1 MERVILRQRMEKE
14 NNMDLNILW
23 FILLTFLFSGFFFL
37 EGFDYG
43 VGMLLP
49 FIAKEDNERRAVIN
63 TIGPV
68 WDGNE
73 VWMITAGGAM
83 FAAFPHM
90 YATLFSGFYVA
101 LVIMLLG
108 LIIRGVA
115 FEFRGKRDEP
125 AWRKRWDMAIFVGS
139 LVPALLWGVTISN
152 LMRGVAIE
160 ADFNYYGG
168 LIPLLNPYSLYG
180 GLVFLSLFIIHG
192 ASFLGIKLEGEL
204 KQRAK
209 DLGGKVWILAVVL
222 TLSFL
227 VWTYLA
233 TDILNNPG
241 FDGLIPAILAAVA
254 LLAYGWFLRKGKEGL
269 TFISGALV
277 IVLATVMVFSG
288 LFPRLMISTLDTANN
303 LTIYN
308 ASASAYALKVIT
320 IVAAI
325 FLPVILVYQGW
336 TYWMF
341 RKRLSPDSPELH
353 Y

>member
-1 MERVILRQRMEKE
+1 
-14 NNMDLNILW
+14 MDLNILW
-23 FILLTFLFSGFFFL
+23 FILLTVLFSGFFFL

-49 FIAKEDNERRAVIN
+49 FVAKTDKERRAVIN

-101 LVIMLLG
+101 LVFMLIG

-115 FEFRGKRDEP
+115 FEFRSKREDP
-125 AWRKRWDMAIFVGS
+125 AWRERWDWAIYYGS
-139 LVPALLWGVTISN
+139 LLPALLWGVTVAN

-160 ADFNYYGG
+160 SDMNYYGG
-168 LIPLLNPYSLYG
+168 LVPLLNPYSMFG
-180 GLVFLSLFIIHG
+180 GVVFLGLFLVHG
-192 ASFLGIKLEGEL
+192 ASFLGIKLEGDL
-204 KQRAK
+204 KDRVK
-209 DLGGKVWILAVVL
+209 KLSGKIWIAVVIL
-222 TLSFL
+222 TVIFL
-227 VWTYLA
+227 VWTYFA

-254 LLAYGWFLRKGKEGL
+254 LLAYGWFLRQGKEGL
-269 TFISGALV
+269 TFICGGLV
-277 IVLATVMVFSG
+277 IILATVMVFSG
-288 LFPRLMISTLDTANN
+288 LFPNLMVSTLDPAYN

-308 ASASAYALKVIT
+308 ASSSPYTLKVIT

-325 FLPVILVYQGW
+325 FMPLILAYQGW
-336 TYWMF
+336 TYWIF
-341 RKRLSPDSPELH
+341 RKRLSPDSPDLH

>member
-1 MERVILRQRMEKE
+1 
-14 NNMDLNILW
+14 MDLNILW
-23 FILLTFLFSGFFFL
+23 FILLTVLFIGFFFL

-101 LVIMLLG
+101 LVFMLMG

-115 FEFRGKRDEP
+115 FEFRGKREEP

-139 LVPALLWGVTISN
+139 LVPALLWGVTIAN
-152 LMRGVAIE
+152 LMRGVPIE

-168 LIPLLNPYSLYG
+168 LIPLLNPYSLFG

-222 TLSFL
+222 TVAFL

-241 FDGLIPAILAAVA
+241 FDGMIPAVLAAVA
-254 LLAYGWFLRKGKEGL
+254 LLAYGWFLRKGREGL

-277 IVLATVMVFSG
+277 IIFVTVMVFSG

-308 ASASAYALKVIT
+308 ASASPYTLKVIT

>member
-1 MERVILRQRMEKE
+1 
-14 NNMDLNILW
+14 MDLNTLW
-23 FILLTFLFSGFFFL
+23 FILLTILFSGFFLL

-49 FIAKEDNERRAVIN
+49 WIAKTDKERRAIIN

-90 YATLFSGFYVA
+90 YATLFSGFYLA
-101 LVIMLLG
+101 LVVMLLG

-115 FEFRGKRDEP
+115 FEFRSKRDDP
-125 AWRKRWDMAIFVGS
+125 TWRQNWDYAIYYGS
-139 LVPALLWGVTISN
+139 LIPALLWGVTVAN

-160 ADFNYYGG
+160 ADLNYYGG
-168 LIPLLNPYSLYG
+168 LIPLLNPYAMFG
-180 GLVFLSLFIIHG
+180 GVVFLSLFIVHG

-204 KQRAK
+204 KERVQ
-209 DLGGKVWILAVVL
+209 GVGKKAWIAAVVL
-222 TLSFL
+222 TVAFL
-227 VWTYLA
+227 VWTYLS
-233 TDILNNPG
+233 TDILANPG

-254 LLAYGWFLRKGKEGL
+254 LLAYGWFAYRGQEGL
-269 TFISGALV
+269 TFIAGALT

-288 LFPRLMISTLDTANN
+288 LFPRLMISTLDPDYS

-308 ASASAYALKVIT
+308 AASSPYTLRVIT

-325 FLPVILVYQGW
+325 FVPIVLAYQGW
-336 TYWMF
+336 SYWIF
-341 RKRLSPDSPELH
+341 RKRLSPESPDLH

>member
-1 MERVILRQRMEKE
+1 
-14 NNMDLNILW
+14 MDLNTLW
-23 FILLTFLFSGFFFL
+23 FILLTVLFCGFFFL

-49 FIAKEDNERRAVIN
+49 FVARTDGERRAVIN

-101 LVIMLLG
+101 LIFMLIG
-108 LIIRGVA
+108 LIVRGVS
-115 FEFRGKRDEP
+115 FEFRGKREDP
-125 AWRKRWDMAIFVGS
+125 RWRKTWDWAIFFGS
-139 LVPALLWGVTISN
+139 LLPALLWGVAVTN

-160 ADFNYYGG
+160 SDLNYYGG
-168 LIPLLNPYSLYG
+168 LLPLLNPYSLFG
-180 GLVFLSLFIIHG
+180 GLVFLGLFIIHG
-192 ASFLGIKLEGEL
+192 ASFLGIKLEG
-204 KQRAK
+204 KVHQRVKAYTGR
-209 DLGGKVWILAVVL
+209 LWIIAVVL
-222 TLSFL
+222 TVAFL

-241 FDGLIPAILAAVA
+241 WDGLIPAVLAAVA
-254 LLAYGWFLRKGKEGL
+254 LLAYGLFYRMGREGW
-269 TFISGALV
+269 TFIAGGLV
-277 IVLATVMVFSG
+277 IILATVMVFSG
-288 LFPRLMISTLDTANN
+288 LFPRLMISTLDPAYS
-303 LTIYN
+303 LDIYN
-308 ASASAYALKVIT
+308 AASSSYTLRVIT
-320 IVAAI
+320 IVAGI
-325 FLPVILVYQGW
+325 FVPIVLAYQGW
-336 TYWMF
+336 TYWIF

>member
-1 MERVILRQRMEKE
+1 
-14 NNMDLNILW
+14 MDLNILW
-23 FILLTFLFSGFFFL
+23 FILLTVLFSGFFFL

-49 FIAKEDNERRAVIN
+49 FIAKTDQERRAVIN

-101 LVIMLLG
+101 LVFMLIG

-115 FEFRGKRDEP
+115 FEFRSKREDP
-125 AWRKRWDMAIFVGS
+125 AWRARWDWAIYYGS
-139 LVPALLWGVTISN
+139 LLPALLWGVTIAN

-160 ADFNYYGG
+160 SDFNYYGG
-168 LIPLLNPYSLYG
+168 LVPLLNPYAMFG
-180 GLVFLSLFIIHG
+180 GVVFLGLFLVHG
-192 ASFLGIKLEGEL
+192 ASFLGIKLEGDL
-204 KQRAK
+204 KDRVK
-209 DLGGKVWILAVVL
+209 KLSGKIWIAVVIL
-222 TLSFL
+222 TVIFL
-227 VWTYLA
+227 IWTYFA

-241 FDGLIPAILAAVA
+241 FDGMIPAILAAVA
-254 LLAYGWFLRKGKEGL
+254 LLAYGWFLRQGKEGL
-269 TFISGALV
+269 TFICGGLV
-277 IVLATVMVFSG
+277 IILATVMVFTG
-288 LFPRLMISTLDTANN
+288 LFPNLMISTLNSAYN
-303 LTIYN
+303 LNIYN
-308 ASASAYALKVIT
+308 AASSPYTLKVIT

-325 FLPVILVYQGW
+325 FIPIILAYQGW
-336 TYWMF
+336 TYWIF
-341 RKRLSPDSPELH
+341 RKRLSPDRVDELH

>member
-1 MERVILRQRMEKE
+1 M
-14 NNMDLNILW
+14 NLNILW
-23 FILLTFLFSGFFFL
+23 FILLTVLFSGFFFL

-49 FIAKEDNERRAVIN
+49 FVAKTDKERRAVIN

-101 LVIMLLG
+101 LVFMLIG

-115 FEFRGKRDEP
+115 FEFRSKREDP
-125 AWRKRWDMAIFVGS
+125 AWRERWDWAIYYGS
-139 LVPALLWGVTISN
+139 LLPALLWGVTVAN

-160 ADFNYYGG
+160 SDMNYYGG
-168 LIPLLNPYSLYG
+168 LVPLLNPYSMFG
-180 GLVFLSLFIIHG
+180 GVVFLGLFLVHG
-192 ASFLGIKLEGEL
+192 ASFLGIKLEGDL
-204 KQRAK
+204 KDRVK
-209 DLGGKVWILAVVL
+209 KLSGKIWIAVVVL
-222 TLSFL
+222 TVIFL
-227 VWTYLA
+227 VWTYFA

-254 LLAYGWFLRKGKEGL
+254 LLAYGWFLRQGKEGL
-269 TFISGALV
+269 TFICGGLV
-277 IVLATVMVFSG
+277 IILATVMVFSG
-288 LFPRLMISTLDTANN
+288 LFPNLMVSTLDPAYN

-308 ASASAYALKVIT
+308 ASSSPYTLKVIT

-325 FLPVILVYQGW
+325 FMPLILAYQGW
-336 TYWMF
+336 TYWIF
-341 RKRLSPDSPELH
+341 RKRLSPDSPDLH

>member
-1 MERVILRQRMEKE
+1 
-14 NNMDLNILW
+14 MDLNILW
-23 FILLTFLFSGFFFL
+23 FILLTVLFSGFFFL

-49 FIAKEDNERRAVIN
+49 FIAKTDNERRAVIN

-101 LVIMLLG
+101 LVFMLIG
-108 LIIRGVA
+108 LIVRGVA
-115 FEFRGKRDEP
+115 FEFRSKREDP
-125 AWRKRWDMAIFVGS
+125 AWRERWDWAIYYGS
-139 LVPALLWGVTISN
+139 LLPALLWGVTVAN

-160 ADFNYYGG
+160 SDFNYYGG
-168 LIPLLNPYSLYG
+168 LVPLLNPYSMFG
-180 GLVFLSLFIIHG
+180 GVVFLGLFLVHG
-192 ASFLGIKLEGEL
+192 ASFLGIKLEGDL
-204 KQRAK
+204 KDRVK
-209 DLGGKVWILAVVL
+209 KLSGKIWIAVVVL
-222 TLSFL
+222 TVIFL
-227 VWTYLA
+227 VWTYFA

-254 LLAYGWFLRKGKEGL
+254 LLAYGWFLRQGKEGL
-269 TFISGALV
+269 TFICGGLV
-277 IVLATVMVFSG
+277 IILATVMVFSG
-288 LFPRLMISTLDTANN
+288 LFPNLMISTLNPAYN
-303 LTIYN
+303 LNIYN
-308 ASASAYALKVIT
+308 ASSSPYTLKVIT

-325 FLPVILVYQGW
+325 FLPLILAYQGW
-336 TYWMF
+336 TYWIF
-341 RKRLSPDSPELH
+341 RKRLSPDSPDLH

>member
-1 MERVILRQRMEKE
+1 
-14 NNMDLNILW
+14 MDLNILW
-23 FILLTFLFSGFFFL
+23 FILVTVLFSGFFFL

-43 VGMLLP
+43 VGILLP
-49 FIAKEDNERRAVIN
+49 FVAKKDNERRAVIN

-101 LVIMLLG
+101 LVLMLMG

-115 FEFRGKRDEP
+115 FEFRGKRDDQ
-125 AWRKRWDMAIFVGS
+125 AWRNRWDWAIFIGS
-139 LVPALLWGVTISN
+139 LLPALLWGVTVGN

-160 ADFNYYGG
+160 GDMNYYGG
-168 LIPLLNPYSLYG
+168 LIPLLNPYSLMA
-180 GLVFLSLFIIHG
+180 GLVFVGLFILHG

-204 KQRAK
+204 NQKVK
-209 DLGGKVWILAVVL
+209 DLAGKLWIPVVVLAV
-222 TLSFL
+222 TFL
-227 VWTYLA
+227 VWTYFG

-241 FDGLIPAILAAVA
+241 YDGLIPAVLTAVA

-269 TFISGALV
+269 TFIFGGLT
-277 IVLATVMVFSG
+277 ILMATIMVFSG
-288 LFPRLMISTLDTANN
+288 LYPRLMISTLDPAYS

-308 ASASAYALKVIT
+308 ASSSAYTLRILT

-325 FLPVILVYQGW
+325 FMPIVLVYQGW
-336 TYWMF
+336 TYWIF
-341 RKRLSPDSPELH
+341 RKRLSPDSPDLH

>member
-1 MERVILRQRMEKE
+1 
-14 NNMDLNILW
+14 MDLNILW
-23 FILLTFLFSGFFFL
+23 FILLTVLFSGFFFL

-49 FIAKEDNERRAVIN
+49 FVAKTDNERRAIIN

-101 LVIMLLG
+101 LVFMLIG

-115 FEFRGKRDEP
+115 FEFRSKRDDP
-125 AWRKRWDMAIFVGS
+125 TWRSLWDWAIYYGS
-139 LVPALLWGVTISN
+139 LLPALLWGVTVAN

-160 ADFNYYGG
+160 SDLNYYGG
-168 LIPLLNPYSLYG
+168 LIPLLNPYSMFG
-180 GLVFLSLFIIHG
+180 GVVFLGLFLVHG
-192 ASFLGIKLEGEL
+192 ASFLGIKLEGDL
-204 KQRAK
+204 KDRVK
-209 DLGGKVWILAVVL
+209 KLSGKIWIVVVVLAVI
-222 TLSFL
+222 FL
-227 VWTYLA
+227 VWTYFA

-241 FDGLIPAILAAVA
+241 YDGLIPAILAAVA
-254 LLAYGWFLRKGKEGL
+254 LLAYGWFQRQGKEGL
-269 TFISGALV
+269 TFICGGLV
-277 IVLATVMVFSG
+277 IILATVMVFSG
-288 LFPRLMISTLDTANN
+288 LFPRLMISTLDPTYS

-308 ASASAYALKVIT
+308 ASSSPYTLKVIT

-325 FLPVILVYQGW
+325 FMPLILAYQGW
-336 TYWMF
+336 TYWIF
-341 RKRLSPDSPELH
+341 RKRLSPDNPDLH

>member
-1 MERVILRQRMEKE
+1 
-14 NNMDLNILW
+14 MDLNILW
-23 FILLTFLFSGFFFL
+23 FILLTVLFSGFFFL

-49 FIAKEDNERRAVIN
+49 FVAKTDRERRAVIN

-101 LVIMLLG
+101 LVFMLIG

-115 FEFRGKRDEP
+115 FEFRSKREDP
-125 AWRKRWDMAIFVGS
+125 AWRSRWDMAIFIGS
-139 LVPALLWGVTISN
+139 LLPALLWGVTVAN

-160 ADFNYYGG
+160 SDLNYYGG
-168 LIPLLNPYSLYG
+168 LLPLLNLYSLFG
-180 GLVFLSLFIIHG
+180 GVVFLGLFLVHG
-192 ASFLGIKLEGEL
+192 ASFLGIKLEGDL
-204 KQRAK
+204 KDRVK
-209 DLGGKVWILAVVL
+209 KLSGKIWIAVVVL
-222 TLSFL
+222 TVIFL
-227 VWTYLA
+227 IWTYFA

-241 FDGLIPAILAAVA
+241 FDGMIPAILAAIA
-254 LLAYGWFLRKGKEGL
+254 LLAYGWFLRQGKEGF
-269 TFISGALV
+269 TFICGGLV
-277 IVLATVMVFSG
+277 IILATVMVFSG
-288 LFPRLMISTLDTANN
+288 LFPNLMISTLDPAYN

-308 ASASAYALKVIT
+308 ASSSPYTLKVIT

-325 FLPVILVYQGW
+325 FLPIILAYQGW
-336 TYWMF
+336 TYWIF
-341 RKRLSPDSPELH
+341 RKRLSPDSSDLH

>member
-1 MERVILRQRMEKE
+1 
-14 NNMDLNILW
+14 MDLNILW
-23 FILLTFLFSGFFFL
+23 FILLTVLFSGFFFL

-49 FIAKEDNERRAVIN
+49 FVAKTDNERRAVIN

-108 LIIRGVA
+108 LIVRGVA
-115 FEFRGKRDEP
+115 FEFRSKRDDP
-125 AWRKRWDMAIFVGS
+125 AWRQRWDWAIYYGS
-139 LVPALLWGVTISN
+139 LIPALLWGVAVAN

-160 ADFNYYGG
+160 ADLNYYGG
-168 LIPLLNPYSLYG
+168 LIPLLNPYAMFG
-180 GLVFLSLFIIHG
+180 GVVFLALFLVHG

-204 KQRAK
+204 KDRVK
-209 DLGGKVWILAVVL
+209 ELSGKIWIAAVVL
-222 TLSFL
+222 TVLFL
-227 VWTYLA
+227 VWTFFG
-233 TDILNNPG
+233 TDILNNQG
-241 FDGLIPAILAAVA
+241 YDGLIPAILAAVA
-254 LLAYGWFLRKGKEGL
+254 LLAYGWFLRQGKEGL
-269 TFISGALV
+269 TFICGGLV
-277 IVLATVMVFSG
+277 IILATVMVFSG
-288 LFPRLMISTLDTANN
+288 LFPNLMVSTLDPANN

-308 ASASAYALKVIT
+308 AASSPYTLKVIT

-325 FLPVILVYQGW
+325 FVPIVLAYQGW
-336 TYWMF
+336 TYWIF
-341 RKRLSPDSPELH
+341 RKRLSPESKDLH

>member
-1 MERVILRQRMEKE
+1 
-14 NNMDLNILW
+14 MDLNILW
-23 FILLTFLFSGFFFL
+23 FILLTVLFIGFFFL

-101 LVIMLLG
+101 LVIMLMG

-115 FEFRGKRDEP
+115 FEFRGKREEP
-125 AWRKRWDMAIFVGS
+125 AWRARWDMAIFVGS
-139 LVPALLWGVTISN
+139 LVPALLWGITIAN
-152 LMRGVAIE
+152 LMRGVPIK

-168 LIPLLNPYSLYG
+168 LIPLLNPYSLFG

-192 ASFLGIKLEGEL
+192 ASFLGIKLEGEI

-209 DLGGKVWILAVVL
+209 DLGGKIWILSVVL
-222 TLSFL
+222 TVVFL

-241 FDGLIPAILAAVA
+241 FDGMIPAILAVVA
-254 LLAYGWFLRKGKEGL
+254 LLAYGWFLRKGREGL

-277 IVLATVMVFSG
+277 IVLVTVMVFSG

-308 ASASAYALKVIT
+308 ASASPYTLKVLT

-336 TYWMF
+336 TYWIF

>member
-1 MERVILRQRMEKE
+1 
-14 NNMDLNILW
+14 MDLNILW
-23 FILLTFLFSGFFFL
+23 FILLTVLFSGFFFL

-49 FIAKEDNERRAVIN
+49 FIAKTDNERRAVIN

-101 LVIMLLG
+101 LVFMLIG

-115 FEFRGKRDEP
+115 FEFRSKRDDP
-125 AWRKRWDMAIFVGS
+125 AWRSRWDWAIYYGS
-139 LVPALLWGVTISN
+139 LLPALLWGVTVAN

-160 ADFNYYGG
+160 SDLNYYGG
-168 LIPLLNPYSLYG
+168 LVPLLNPYSMFG
-180 GLVFLSLFIIHG
+180 GVVFLGLFLIHG
-192 ASFLGIKLEGEL
+192 ASFLGIKLEGDL
-204 KQRAK
+204 KDRVK
-209 DLGGKVWILAVVL
+209 KLSGKIWIVVVVL
-222 TLSFL
+222 TVLFL
-227 VWTYLA
+227 VWTYFA

-241 FDGLIPAILAAVA
+241 YDGLIPAVLAAVA
-254 LLAYGWFLRKGKEGL
+254 LLAYGWFLRQGKEGI
-269 TFISGALV
+269 TFICGGLV
-277 IVLATVMVFSG
+277 IILATVMVFSG
-288 LFPRLMISTLDTANN
+288 LFPNLMVSTLDPAYN

-308 ASASAYALKVIT
+308 ASSSPYTLKVIT

-325 FLPVILVYQGW
+325 FMPIVVAYQGW
-336 TYWMF
+336 TYWIF
-341 RKRLSPDSPELH
+341 RKRLSPDSPDLH

>member
-1 MERVILRQRMEKE
+1 
-14 NNMDLNILW
+14 MDLNTLW
-23 FILLTFLFSGFFFL
+23 FILLTVLFCGFFFL

-49 FIAKEDNERRAVIN
+49 FVARTDGERRAVIN

-101 LVIMLLG
+101 LIFMLIG
-108 LIIRGVA
+108 LIVRGVS
-115 FEFRGKRDEP
+115 FEFRSKREDP
-125 AWRKRWDMAIFVGS
+125 RWRKTWDWAIFFGS
-139 LVPALLWGVTISN
+139 LLPALLWGVAVAN

-160 ADFNYYGG
+160 ADLNYYGG
-168 LIPLLNPYSLYG
+168 LLPLLNPYSLFG

-192 ASFLGIKLEGEL
+192 ASFLGIKLEG
-204 KQRAK
+204 KVHQRVK
-209 DLGGKVWILAVVL
+209 SFTRVLWIVAVVL
-222 TLSFL
+222 AVAFL

-241 FDGLIPAILAAVA
+241 WDGLIPAILAAVA
-254 LLAYGWFLRKGKEGL
+254 LLTYGLFYRMGKEGW
-269 TFISGALV
+269 TFIAGGLV
-277 IVLATVMVFSG
+277 IILATVMVFSG
-288 LFPRLMISTLDTANN
+288 LFPRLMISTIDPANS

-308 ASASAYALKVIT
+308 AASSPYTLRVIT
-320 IVAAI
+320 IVAGI
-325 FLPVILVYQGW
+325 FVPIVLAYQGW
-336 TYWMF
+336 TYWIF

>member
-1 MERVILRQRMEKE
+1 
-14 NNMDLNILW
+14 MDLNTLW
-23 FILLTFLFSGFFFL
+23 FILLTVLFSGFFLL

-43 VGMLLP
+43 VGILLP
-49 FIAKEDNERRAVIN
+49 FIAKNDKERRTVIN

-101 LVIMLLG
+101 LIFMLLG
-108 LIIRGVA
+108 LIIRGVS
-115 FEFRGKRDEP
+115 FEFRSKRESP
-125 AWRKRWDMAIFVGS
+125 SWRGMWDWAIFLGS
-139 LVPALLWGVTISN
+139 LVPALLWGVAVAN

-160 ADFNYYGG
+160 ADLNYYGG
-168 LIPLLNPYSLYG
+168 LLPLLNIYSLLG
-180 GLVFLSLFIIHG
+180 GLVFVSLFIIHG
-192 ASFLGIKLEGEL
+192 ASFLGLKLEGEL
-204 KQRAK
+204 NQRARN
-209 DLGGKVWILAVVL
+209 LGGRIWIAALVLAVV
-222 TLSFL
+222 FL

-241 FDGLIPAILAAVA
+241 FDGLIPAVLAAAA
-254 LLAYGWFLRKGKEGL
+254 LLAYGWFQRAGREGW
-269 TFISGALV
+269 TFLCGALV

-288 LFPRLMISTLDTANN
+288 LYPRLMISTLDPDNS

-308 ASASAYALKVIT
+308 AASSPYTLRVIT

-325 FLPVILVYQGW
+325 FVPVVLVYQGW
-336 TYWMF
+336 TYWIF
-341 RKRLSPDSPELH
+341 RKRLSPESSGLH

>member
-1 MERVILRQRMEKE
+1 
-14 NNMDLNILW
+14 MDLNILW
-23 FILLTFLFSGFFFL
+23 FILVTVLFSGFFFL

-43 VGMLLP
+43 VGILLP
-49 FIAKEDNERRAVIN
+49 FVAKKDNERRAVIN

-101 LVIMLLG
+101 LVLMLMG

-115 FEFRGKRDEP
+115 FEFRGKRDDQ
-125 AWRKRWDMAIFVGS
+125 AWRNRWDWAIFIGS
-139 LVPALLWGVTISN
+139 LLPALLWGVTVGN

-160 ADFNYYGG
+160 GDMNYYGG
-168 LIPLLNPYSLYG
+168 LIPLLNPYSLMA
-180 GLVFLSLFIIHG
+180 GLVFVGLFILHG

-204 KQRAK
+204 NQKVK
-209 DLGGKVWILAVVL
+209 DLAGKLWIPVVVLAV
-222 TLSFL
+222 TFL
-227 VWTYLA
+227 VWTYFG

-241 FDGLIPAILAAVA
+241 YDGLIPAVLTAIA

-269 TFISGALV
+269 TFIFGGLT
-277 IVLATVMVFSG
+277 ILMATIMVFSG
-288 LFPRLMISTLDTANN
+288 LFPRLMISTLDPAYS

-308 ASASAYALKVIT
+308 ASSSAYTLLILT

-325 FLPVILVYQGW
+325 FMPIVLVYQGW
-336 TYWMF
+336 TYWIF
-341 RKRLSPDSPELH
+341 RKRLSPDSPDLH

>member
-1 MERVILRQRMEKE
+1 
-14 NNMDLNILW
+14 MDLNILW
-23 FILLTFLFSGFFFL
+23 FILLTVLFSGFFFL

-43 VGMLLP
+43 GGMLLP
-49 FIAKEDNERRAVIN
+49 FIAKTDRERRAVIN

-101 LVIMLLG
+101 LVFMLIG

-115 FEFRGKRDEP
+115 FEFRSKREDP
-125 AWRKRWDMAIFVGS
+125 AWRSRWDMAIFIGS
-139 LVPALLWGVTISN
+139 LLPALLWGVTVAN

-160 ADFNYYGG
+160 SDLNYYGG
-168 LIPLLNPYSLYG
+168 LLPLLNLYSLFG
-180 GLVFLSLFIIHG
+180 GVVFLGLFLVHG
-192 ASFLGIKLEGEL
+192 ASFLGIKLEGDL
-204 KQRAK
+204 KDRVK
-209 DLGGKVWILAVVL
+209 KLSGKIWIAVVVL
-222 TLSFL
+222 TVIFL
-227 VWTYLA
+227 IWTYFA

-241 FDGLIPAILAAVA
+241 FDGMIPALLAAIA
-254 LLAYGWFLRKGKEGL
+254 LLAYGWFLRQGKEGI
-269 TFISGALV
+269 TFICGGLV
-277 IVLATVMVFSG
+277 IILATVMVFSG
-288 LFPRLMISTLDTANN
+288 LFPNLMISTLDPTYN

-308 ASASAYALKVIT
+308 ASSSPYTLKVIT

-325 FLPVILVYQGW
+325 FLPIILAYQGW
-336 TYWMF
+336 TYWIF
-341 RKRLSPDSPELH
+341 RKRLSPDSSDLH